1 MNKIFKILSFFF
13 LILISCS
20 KNDTHIII
28 QGHAHNDY
36 EHKRSLFD
44 ALENGFISVEADVH
58 LINNQLYVSHFKPS
72 VIDST
77 KTLENL
83 YLKPLSNI
91 VSKNNG
97 SVYKNYDGFFYLM
110 IDVKTEADS
119 SYVILKNI
127 LNKYEEIISKVNN
140 EQKETNK
147 PIKIVITGHKGRPY
161 NQILEEKSTL
171 MSIDGRFKEL
181 DKNISYELMP
191 YISENYKHYFSYK
204 GDGEPSSKDIKTVSE
219 MVSKTHQEGK
229 KLRFWASPDK
239 EKVWRFLLDNK
250 VDLVNV
256 DSLQKFNKY
265 ITKRKN
271 DNLK

>member
-1 MNKIFKILSFFF
+1 MNNFKIYFLFF
-13 LILISCS
+13 LLITGCKKSQDLPLI
-20 KNDTHIII
+20 NA
-28 QGHAHNDY
+28 HAHNDY
-36 EHKRSLFD
+36 EHKKPLHD
-44 ALENGFISVEADVH
+44 ALANGFISVEADVH
-58 LINNQLYVSHFKPS
+58 LINNQLYVSHFKPK
-72 VIDST
+72 VIDT
-77 KTLENL
+77 TATLEKL
-83 YLKPLSNI
+83 YLKPLGNI

-97 SVYKNYDGFFYLM
+97 RVYKNYDGFFYLM

-127 LNKYEEIISKVNN
+127 LNKYEEIICKVNN
-140 EQKETNK
+140 EQEETNK

-161 NQILEEKSTL
+161 NQILEEKPTL

-181 DKNISYELMP
+181 DKNISYKLMP
-191 YISENYKHYFSYK
+191 YISENYKHFFSYK

-265 ITKRKN
+265 ILKRKS
-271 DNLK
+271 DNSK